1 LFKSCVKKSI
11 ILKGYATFVLILQIL
26 FKLIN
31 DEKFL
36 KQYGWDK
43 ALNSYLES
51 LKIIEYMPVIGFSK
65 PSDADVN
72 IINLFLSP
80 IIFYITTSIL
90 KDHFKERLDIAKKE
104 TDAQNSGSTLVEKE
118 TGVVSS

>member
-1 LFKSCVKKSI
+1 
-11 ILKGYATFVLILQIL
+11 
-26 FKLIN
+26 
-31 DEKFL
+31 
-36 KQYGWDK
+36 
-43 ALNSYLES
+43 
-51 LKIIEYMPVIGFSK
+51 MPVLGFSK

-104 TDAQNSGSTLVEKE
+104 SNDQNGGSTQADKE